1 MTLEN
6 DRPYPP
12 EIVRDRINALAARGQ
27 DAPAITRGHT
37 GVITAKLIKLCGSDF
52 ERYRLLYYLFPYR
65 WPMLTGV
72 TSKSLKTWE
81 WWALSKWTD
90 VHKDEDMNEWVCH
103 PSLAEEI
110 KAILAIDIEKEALT
124 YDPDKI
130 SNNQEK
136 LMETMGVKLEAGP
149 MKVEKETFGLKT
161 LEDMAEKPKKTED
174 QINLELGYEPTPTEI
189 YDPTKGMPAMECGH
203 EADQFS
209 PTGRPFCGRHPD
221 RLKAAYFIRSKT

>member
-6 DRPYPP
+6 DRPYAP
-12 EIVRDRINALAARGQ
+12 EIVRDHINALAARGQ

-52 ERYRLLYYLFPYR
+52 ERYRLLYFLFPYR

-81 WWALSKWTD
+81 WWALYKWTD
-90 VHKDEDMNEWVCH
+90 VHKDEELNKWVYH
-103 PSLAEEI
+103 PSLPEEI
-110 KAILAIDIEKEALT
+110 KAILATDIEKEALT

-136 LMETMGVKLEAGP
+136 LMETMGVGVK
-149 MKVEKETFGLKT
+149 KEKGGGEKNAP
-161 LEDMAEKPKKTED
+161 EDPPDQPRKTEE
-174 QINLELGYEPTPTEI
+174 QINTELGYEPTPTEV
-189 YDPTKGMPAMECGH
+189 YDPTKGMPHMECGH

-209 PTGRPFCGRHPD
+209 PTGRPFCGRHED
-221 RLKAAYFIRSKT
+221 RPKSAYQKKMV